1 MARAVCNRFSF
12 SDATLP
18 KSIRALET
26 PSSFSVVGFT
36 DDVSPALDWCVPS
49 SPWSSLWCV
58 FPQDG

>member
-36 DDVSPALDWCVPS
+36 DDASPALDWCVPS